1 MEWKL
6 FDGDTSEFT
15 TAKWYEDREAAHHLE
30 EVGHKERILVAAE
43 MVRQA
48 HGLGAKT
55 AVDLGC
61 GDGGLLQL
69 LKFTEVKAWGYDLMP
84 KNIEH
89 ATKVRGVDARLTDF
103 NSDDIEYADI
113 AIMTEVLEHM
123 TDPHKVVRE
132 LPSKYLIASSPYNE
146 SDKSHYEF
154 HLWAW
159 DPSGYDALITQ
170 GGYKIINKVY
180 SAGWS
185 QVVLG
190 VRDEQLQQGQ
200 RLKV

>member
-1 MEWKL
+1 MEWKF
-6 FDGDTSEFT
+6 FDGESEFT
-15 TAKWYEDREAAHHLE
+15 TARWYQDRDAAHHLE
-30 EVGHKERILVAAE
+30 ESTHEQRLVNSAWLVKQAIE
-43 MVRQA
+43 M
-48 HGLGAKT
+48 GAKT

-69 LKFTEVKAWGYDLMP
+69 LKNMGIKSWGYDLMP
-84 KNIEH
+84 KNIDY
-89 ATKVRGVDARLTDF
+89 AVNIRGVDARYTDF
-103 NSDDIEYADI
+103 NSDDIEYGDI

-123 TDPHKVVRE
+123 IDPHKILRE
-132 LPSKYLIASSPYNE
+132 LPSKYLVVSSPYNE
-146 SDKSHYEF
+146 TDTNHYEF

-159 DPSGYDALITQ
+159 DKEGYDNLIQQ

-190 VRDEQLQQGQ
+190 VRDE
-200 RLKV
+200 